1 MKNACPFVAPKT
13 LAASIREKSNF
24 SITAYRGKIANG
36 KLVYTEISTTALV
49 LYKNCK
55 GSSIKPNLKRI
66 EFKNPLFPKTAIQ
79 AYILIKKF
87 VQNGNYT
94 RIKCS
99 FLFFDLA
106 I

>member
-1 MKNACPFVAPKT
+1 M
-13 LAASIREKSNF
+13 
-24 SITAYRGKIANG
+24 ANG

-55 GSSIKPNLKRI
+55 GSSIIPNLKRI
-66 EFKNPLFPKTAIQ
+66 EFKKPLFPKTAIQ

-87 VQNGNYT
+87 VQKGTIT
-94 RIKCS
+94 RNKSS
-99 FLFFDLA
+99 FLYFDLA